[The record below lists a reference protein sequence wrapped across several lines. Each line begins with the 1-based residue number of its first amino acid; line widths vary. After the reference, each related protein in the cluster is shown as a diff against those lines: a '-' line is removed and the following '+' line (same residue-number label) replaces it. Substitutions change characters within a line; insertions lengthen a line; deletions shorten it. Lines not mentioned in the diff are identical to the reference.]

1 MTPADVVRFWM
12 EAGETSWFTK
22 DAVFDGQLA
31 IRFGEALKQAR
42 NGAFDGW
49 GATPEGALGL
59 VLLLDQVSRNIH
71 RGSALAFAAAGFD
84 IAISARTVD
93 EGEQHPHA
101 LRDANGAPLP
111 GSLNATA
118 EAIRA
123 LGRKVLVVPMDL
135 LDSDSALAAC
145 TAVLSGFGRIDVLI
159 NNAIYQGSDLNAGF
173 MELQPETLERM
184 FKGYIPTPF
193 LLTRAVTQVM
203 AEQGEGVVINVTS
216 GAGESDPPVAAGKG
230 GWGYAYGAGKAAV
243 SRLSGVVAVELGD
256 AGVRAYT
263 VNPGVVSTD
272 ALAATIGDQGVRA
285 LGGHC
290 APPEVPAAVML
301 WLATSPEAIACRNR
315 TVNAQR
321 LAREQQLVADW
332 RHA

>member
-1 MTPADVVRFWM
+1 MNKVAFIT
-12 EAGETSWFTK
+12 
-22 DAVFDGQLA
+22 
-31 IRFGEALKQAR
+31 
-42 NGAFDGW
+42 GA
-49 GATPEGALGL
+49 
-59 VLLLDQVSRNIH
+59 SRGIG
-71 RGSALAFAAAGFD
+71 RAAALAFAAAGFD

-101 LRDANGAPLP
+101 LRDASGAPLP

-184 FKGYIPTPF
+184 FKGYILTPF

-263 VNPGVVSTD
+263 VNPGVVTTD
-272 ALAATIGDQGVRA
+272 ALKATIGDKGLIALRA
-285 LGGHC
+285 GS

-301 WLATSPEAIACRNR
+301 WLATHEQAPRHQRRTIA
-315 TVNAQR
+315 AQPFA
-321 LAREQQLVADW
+321 LEQEIVPDW
-332 RHA
+332 R

>member
-1 MTPADVVRFWM
+1 MNKVAFIT
-12 EAGETSWFTK
+12 
-22 DAVFDGQLA
+22 
-31 IRFGEALKQAR
+31 
-42 NGAFDGW
+42 GA
-49 GATPEGALGL
+49 
-59 VLLLDQVSRNIH
+59 SRGIG
-71 RGSALAFAAAGFD
+71 RAAALAFAAAGFD

-101 LRDANGAPLP
+101 LRDASGAPLP

-145 TAVLSGFGRIDVLI
+145 TAVLGGFGRIDVLI

-184 FKGYIPTPF
+184 FKGYILTPF

-203 AEQGEGVVINVTS
+203 AEQGGGVVINVTS

-263 VNPGVVSTD
+263 VNPGVVTTD
-272 ALAATIGDQGVRA
+272 ALKATIGDKGLIALRA
-285 LGGHC
+285 GS

-301 WLATSPEAIACRNR
+301 WLATHEQAPRHQRRTIA
-315 TVNAQR
+315 AQPFA
-321 LAREQQLVADW
+321 LEQEIVPDW
-332 RHA
+332 R